1 MCGGGE
7 GNRIGSFPHTTLQ
20 LSQGERE
27 RERANWDKSERE
39 ENSSSSIFALL
50 TQVLLLQWI
59 QLLLQWIQLLQ
70 QQHLCTADTSVVA
83 AVDTAVAAAAINVLP
98 FYPL

>member
-27 RERANWDKSERE
+27 RERELTGTNLRE
-39 ENSSSSIFALL
+39 KR
-50 TQVLLLQWI
+50 T
-59 QLLLQWIQLLQ
+59 
-70 QQHLCTADTSVVA
+70 
-83 AVDTAVAAAAINVLP
+83 AAAASLHC
-98 FYPL
+98 